1 MTDFIGHNVADVP
14 KPAAVLDV
22 ARARRHCTAMLDTAN
37 RLGVS
42 FRAHVKTHKVIPLLM
57 SIYYC

>member
-22 ARARRHCTAMLDTAN
+22 ARARRHCNAMLDTAN
-37 RLGVS
+37 RLGIS
-42 FRAHVKTHKVIPLLM
+42 FRAHVKTHKVIPLLPFTY
-57 SIYYC
+57 SH